1 MKIFK
6 IRFFLFFIVT
16 AGIALNFTGCDNIS
30 QGLQRRKFEFLYR
43 MNNDVTLLREYTSG
57 INKAKDLKFFESKIN
72 NLYTSVNK
80 METVKN
86 YSASDALKEQF
97 LNLLDSDI
105 EAVNVLKNKNL
116 PPDQVIV
123 DENEVHMMK
132 ENVNSFIEHLNA
144 EIVKVGKE

>member
-6 IRFFLFFIVT
+6 IRFFLLIIVT
-16 AGIALNFTGCDNIS
+16 AGIAFNFTGCDNIS

-57 INKAKDLKFFESKIN
+57 INKAKDLKFFESKIT
-72 NLYTSVNK
+72 NLYASVNK
-80 METVKN
+80 METVKD

-97 LNLLDSDI
+97 LNLIDSDI
-105 EAVNVLKNKNL
+105 EAVNILKNKNL
-116 PPDQVIV
+116 PPDQVIM